1 MKNKT
6 FFSNSVGQLSV
17 KETIKFQDELMKNSA
32 YYLPIFLLLSAN
44 FCIAQTS
51 VKPIWSSK
59 EYSVY
64 PDSVTQGV
72 FTAKAISATEIKS
85 NYRSPVNEFQS
96 SKIFFKFS
104 INRKDNEMKFGLN
117 HQFNASAISSETP
130 LIKFG
135 EQLKD
140 TTKSTDNFLKP
151 NTKLKIRLDMR
162 SVLNDLNSKGFFVT
176 VNGDKI
182 FKEDFKELFVAGE
195 TAPMTW
201 DFDNL
206 HWKPELEMKDPDGD
220 GIYETEMILNAP
232 KDQKITNPEW
242 TASQNTSAFPQYKSD
257 YVISDAVYNLALEEM
272 MNAVEPD
279 STFRTGK
286 EWAGV
291 WTRDISY
298 SIILSMAYLQPK
310 VAVKSLLRKVNQQER
325 IIQDTGTGGAYPVS
339 TDRMIWAVAAYEIYK
354 ATGDKVWLK
363 KSYRIIKNSIDDD
376 ILNAHD
382 KETGMVR
389 GESSFLDWREQ
400 TYPKWMQPADIFESE
415 NLGTNVVH
423 FQANMV
429 LSEMAGLL
437 NKKTESAQY
446 KKIAETIK
454 AGINR
459 YLWMEDEGYYA
470 QYFYGRN
477 YKTQSPR
484 SEALGEALSVW
495 FGVADSSKQ
504 KSVIANVPVTAYGIS
519 CIYPQIPTIPPYHN
533 NAVWPFVQSY
543 WALASAKA
551 GNEKSVM
558 ESISSVYRAAA
569 MFATNKEN
577 FVADN
582 GDFAGTVIN
591 SSNMLWSLSGSLS
604 LVHKVLFGIEFKS
617 KSMVFHPFVPQVLKG
632 NRVLSNFRYRNAVLN
647 ISVEGYGNQIK
658 TFLVDGK
665 KTSTAEISETLS
677 GKHTVKIILANN
689 DLSDSK
695 INKVE
700 NYTTSTTPSAS
711 FTLPKLFW
719 QKVEGATEYK
729 VLKNGKTLSKTT
741 TLNLPVFANYNDEF
755 QIIAVDKN
763 GKESFASEP
772 VTAGNK
778 KFITTVEVEEFAKKA
793 EFPYKGF
800 SGAGFV
806 ETSKIVN
813 STITFQVDIS
823 EAGHYALDFR
833 YANGNGPTNTN
844 NKCAIRTL
852 KEGKKIFGT
861 VVLPQRGENEWS
873 NWGFSN
879 SVKAELVK
887 GKYTFTLSLDAANEN
902 MNGETNQAMIDY
914 LRISRLE

>member
-1 MKNKT
+1 
-6 FFSNSVGQLSV
+6 
-17 KETIKFQDELMKNSA
+17 
-32 YYLPIFLLLSAN
+32 
-44 FCIAQTS
+44 
-51 VKPIWSSK
+51 
-59 EYSVY
+59 
-64 PDSVTQGV
+64 
-72 FTAKAISATEIKS
+72 
-85 NYRSPVNEFQS
+85 
-96 SKIFFKFS
+96 
-104 INRKDNEMKFGLN
+104 MKFGLN
-117 HQFNASAISSETP
+117 HQFNASSVSCETP

-140 TTKSTDNFLKP
+140 TTKGTNNILNP
-151 NTKLKIRLDMR
+151 NTNLKIKLDMR
-162 SVLNDLNSKGFFVT
+162 NVLNEFKTKGFFVT

-182 FKEDFKELFVAGE
+182 YKEDFKELYVAGE
-195 TAPMTW
+195 TLPMTW

-232 KDQKITNPEW
+232 KDQKITDPEW
-242 TASQNTSAFPQYKSD
+242 KATQNTSAFPQYKSD
-257 YVISDAVYNLALEEM
+257 YLISDAVYNLALEEM

-354 ATGDKVWLK
+354 ATGDKEWLK

-382 KETGMVR
+382 KETGMVK

-415 NLGTNVVH
+415 NLGTNAVH

-429 LSEMAGLL
+429 LSEMASLL
-437 NKKTESAQY
+437 NKKAESAQY

-454 AGINR
+454 TGINR
-459 YLWMEDEGYYA
+459 YLWMEDQGYYA
-470 QYFYGRN
+470 QYYYGRN
-477 YKTQSPR
+477 YKIQSPR
-484 SEALGEALSVW
+484 SEALGEALTVL
-495 FGVADSSKQ
+495 FGVADSMKQ
-504 KSVIANVPVTAYGIS
+504 KSVIAKVPVTAYGIS

-558 ESISSVYRAAA
+558 ESFSSVYRAAA
-569 MFATNKEN
+569 LFATNKEN

-591 SSNMLWSLSGSLS
+591 SSNMLWSLSGSLG
-604 LVHKVLFGIEFKS
+604 LVHKILFGMEFKS
-617 KSMVFHPFVPQVLKG
+617 KSLAFHPFVPQALKG
-632 NRVLSNFRYRNAVLN
+632 NRTLSNFRYRNSVLT

-658 TFLVDGK
+658 SFFVDGN
-665 KTSTAEISETLS
+665 KTQSAEISENLS
-677 GKHTVKIILANN
+677 GKHTVKIVLANN

-700 NYTTSTTPSAS
+700 NYTTLTTPTAS
-711 FTLPKLFW
+711 FTLPKLSW
-719 QKVEGATEYK
+719 QKIDGATEYK
-729 VLKNGKTLSKTT
+729 ILKNGKTLSKTT

-755 QIIAVDKN
+755 QVIAVDKN

-772 VTAGNK
+772 VTAANK
-778 KFITTVEVEEFAKKA
+778 KFAMISEAEEFSKKA

-800 SGAGFV
+800 SGTGFI
-806 ETSKIVN
+806 ETGKTVN
-813 STITFQVDIS
+813 PTITFQVDIP
-823 EAGHYALDFR
+823 EAGYYALDFR
-833 YANGNGPTNTN
+833 YANGNGPSNTN
-844 NKCAIRTL
+844 NKCAVRTL
-852 KEGKKIFGT
+852 KEGKKFFGT

-879 SVKAELVK
+879 SIKVELVK
-887 GKYTFTLSLDAANEN
+887 GKYNLTLSLDPANEN
-902 MNGETNQAMIDY
+902 MNGEINQAMIDY